1 MRRQRY
7 KEVPAL
13 VRFLVQTEESIAAQT
28 RQADSMSRPQARKQ
42 DNEESIAT

>member
-13 VRFLVQTEESIAAQT
+13 VRFLARTEESTVAQR
-28 RQADSMSRPQARKQ
+28 RQADSKSQPQAPKQ

>member
-13 VRFLVQTEESIAAQT
+13 VRFPARTEESSAAQT
-28 RQADSMSRPQARKQ
+28 RQADSKSQPQARKQ

>member
-13 VRFLVQTEESIAAQT
+13 VRFQVQTEESTVAQT
-28 RQADSMSRPQARKQ
+28 RQADSKSQPQAPKQ
-42 DNEESIAT
+42 DNEESSAT

>member
-13 VRFLVQTEESIAAQT
+13 VRFLVRTEESTAVQT
-28 RQADSMSRPQARKQ
+28 RQADSKSQPQAPKQ
-42 DNEESIAT
+42 DKEENIAP